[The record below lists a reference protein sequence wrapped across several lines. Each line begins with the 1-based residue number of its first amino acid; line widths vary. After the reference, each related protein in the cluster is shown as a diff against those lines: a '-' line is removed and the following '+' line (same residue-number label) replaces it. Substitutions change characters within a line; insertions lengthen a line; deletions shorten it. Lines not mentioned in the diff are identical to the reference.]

1 MLQISPI
8 AFTSNE
14 VNNRR
19 LSDEKREDIRDTAV
33 AGGAAGAGYT
43 AVKGGGLNMAK
54 KLKDASSTSAKLTS
68 DIKKGMQTVN
78 ESKKAVTGLAKEANG
93 IFRNFKLNAQH
104 FTENMLNSLKNMKA
118 GKLVQKFVKT
128 PAVKYGCKVCGG
140 FLAGCVLISGLGTL
154 YNNTTKV
161 VDHYA
166 PQLAE
171 NLNNLADSYN
181 KTSDNDDNV

>member
-54 KLKDASSTSAKLTS
+54 KLKALK
-68 DIKKGMQTVN
+68 I
-78 ESKKAVTGLAKEANG
+78 KEAV
-93 IFRNFKLNAQH
+93 FDR
-104 FTENMLNSLKNMKA
+104 
-118 GKLVQKFVKT
+118 
-128 PAVKYGCKVCGG
+128 GG
-140 FLAGCVLISGLGTL
+140 YL
-154 YNNTTKV
+154 YHGRV
-161 VDHYA
+161 A
-166 PQLAE
+166 ALAE
-171 NLNNLADSYN
+171 AIRQGGI
-181 KTSDNDDNV
+181 KF